1 MNHRIFE
8 TYFER
13 RLRDNPYKGEV
24 IELLKSTFAK
34 KGMDGGVDATSDR
47 SLEDHI
53 KDIDV
58 IPYRIS
64 TMTCIYH
71 FGLELDEYKLHGIA
85 EDILVKS
92 KELYDE
98 GKSDYRVVGMECFD
112 KPIVG
117 EQIKKKRG
125 KLSTRK
131 FRNQLTMI
139 VWSRVSNK
147 HIKIKMFR
155 TGKAQM
161 TGVQSE
167 EDGQGCVKYLVN
179 LLNTNR
185 LILGLSGEVKWDDS
199 KWDIA
204 MMNGD
209 FDVGRK
215 ISREY
220 LHTIVCPQYGVV
232 SNLDADTYPG
242 VIMKHLVGTKQ
253 ITVSVFSSGKVIIT
267 GANAKDQ
274 IESCVRLVV
283 FLCSKLF

>member
-1 MNHRIFE
+1 MNHRV
-8 TYFER
+8 FER
-13 RLRDNPYKGEV
+13 YFNKCLSGNPYKQEV
-24 IELLKSTFAK
+24 MELLKSKFEK
-34 KGMDGGVDATSDR
+34 NSISSVDESQ
-47 SLEDHI
+47 SLQDLIKEV
-53 KDIDV
+53 KDI
-58 IPYRIS
+58 PAYRIS

-71 FGLELDEYKLHGIA
+71 FGVELDEYKLHDRA
-85 EDILVKS
+85 KEILESS
-92 KELYDE
+92 KALYDE
-98 GKSDYRVVGMECFD
+98 GKCDYRVVGMECFD

-139 VWSRVSNK
+139 VWSRLSQK
-147 HIKIKMFR
+147 HIKVKMFR

-167 EDGQGCVKYLVN
+167 DDGQGCVRYLVGV
-179 LLNTNR
+179 LNDR
-185 LILGLSGEVKWDDS
+185 RMVLELSGELRWDVS
-199 KWDIA
+199 QWSIA

-209 FDVGRK
+209 FDIGKK

-220 LHTIVCPQYGVV
+220 LHSIICPQYNVV

-242 VIMKHLVGTKQ
+242 VIMKHNFGGKQ

-267 GANAKDQ
+267 GANAMDQ
-274 IESCVRLVV
+274 IESCVRLVM
-283 FLCSKLF
+283 FLCSKLL